1 MEREYDVI
9 VITFKSGEA
18 ITYKANEWDDY
29 SYDGKSVAVKNH
41 DTWVGIYNFDSVFSV
56 ELH

>member
-1 MEREYDVI
+1 M
-9 VITFKSGEA
+9 ITFKSGEA

-41 DTWVGIYNFDSVFSV
+41 GEWVGIYNFDNAFSV